1 MNNIDNQVEKE
12 MVALFADF
20 RGFSHMFDVLPA
32 HKVYKFTDRYYKT
45 ASDIIARHKGAFDNI
60 VGDGFMAIWGKDKIV
75 TKAPYYAVRSALEM
89 RMALLRQNIQYK
101 WDAHFPLE
109 IGVGVAMGKAL
120 HCVVGPKH
128 HPIDTAIGKPVVM
141 ASRLGDT
148 AKNNQIY
155 VDEAVAKA
163 IQKLAKLQNMPRTSI
178 RGFKGTFSIYKVEG
192 LMDFHLKNGERRKSE
207 FIRFVAPEIVAMVFK
222 SSGIRKPA
230 LLRNLSASGAGI
242 ELVQKDNAPI
252 QKDDEITLDLRRF
265 DFPSFRS
272 LDGRIV
278 QINTISE
285 ESDEERMLSRIGIEF
300 HNLDPSKR
308 RYLEKFNI
316 A

>member
-1 MNNIDNQVEKE
+1 MDNINNKAEKE

-20 RGFSHMFDVLPA
+20 RGFSHMCELLPA
-32 HKVYKFTDRYYKT
+32 QKVYKFTNRYYQT
-45 ASDIIARHKGAFDNI
+45 ASDIIDRYKGAFDNI
-60 VGDGFMAIWGKDKIV
+60 VGDGFMAIWGKDNIV
-75 TKAPYYAVRSALEM
+75 AKAPYYAVRSALEM
-89 RMALLRQNIQYK
+89 RMALLRQNIQFK

-109 IGVGVAMGKAL
+109 IGVGVAMGEAF
-120 HCVVGPKH
+120 HCVFGPKH
-128 HPIDTAIGKPVVM
+128 HLIDTAIGKSVVM
-141 ASRLGDT
+141 ASRLGDM

-163 IQKLAKLQNMPRTSI
+163 IRRWAKLQNMPRTSI

-192 LMDFHLKNGERRKSE
+192 LMDFHLKNGERRKSS
-207 FIRFVAPEIVAMVFK
+207 FIRFVAPEIVAMVLK

-300 HNLDPSKR
+300 HNLEPSKR